1 MKRLFT
7 TLFSLTLTAA
17 AWAAGTEWMP
27 ADTVVRVVR
36 PDSVVVLENDSSTE
50 VKIFGKDNNP
60 HYSFSYSKTF
70 SSETLTK
77 ASERADLWNITLPLQ
92 NKPASERKGFSLL
105 LFNDISVG
113 YGFAVDNPTSTGLHS
128 VWQFSVELLGVKAYL
143 PGSRDYF
150 SLGVGMEAN
159 LISQHT
165 SQMWGQTNSGVGLL
179 PPPEG
184 SYNHRSTL
192 TDCAWTLPLHY
203 GHRFGPIWV
212 DLAAIGQLH
221 LKPRISNTYEVGNRE
236 YTHTF
241 RHLKAND
248 LSLSYRLTL
257 TYKNNLGLYVQY
269 NPNYLFDAPQSPRF
283 RLLTVGLSL

>member
-27 ADTVVRVVR
+27 TDTVVRVVR

-60 HYSFSYSKTF
+60 HYSFSYSKSF

-77 ASERADLWNITLPLQ
+77 ASERAELWSITLPLQ
-92 NKPASERKGFSLL
+92 DNSEGGHKGFSLL
-105 LFNDISVG
+105 LFNDISIG

-128 VWQFSVELLGVKAYL
+128 AWQFSLELVGVKAYL
-143 PGSRDYF
+143 PGGRDYF

-165 SQMWGQTNSGVGLL
+165 RQMWGKTPSGVGLL

-192 TDCAWTLPLHY
+192 TDGAWTLPLHY
-203 GHRFGPIWV
+203 GHRFGPLWV

-221 LKPRISNTYEVGNRE
+221 LKPCISNTYEVENRE

-241 RHLKAND
+241 RRLKAND

-257 TYKNNLGLYVQY
+257 NYKHSLGLYVQY
-269 NPNYLFDAPQSPRF
+269 NPNYLFDAPQAPRF
-283 RLLTVGLSL
+283 RMLTVGLSL

>member
-7 TLFSLTLTAA
+7 TLFSLCLTAA
-17 AWAAGTEWMP
+17 QAAAGTEWMP
-27 ADTVVRVVR
+27 TDTVVRVVR
-36 PDSVVVLENDSSTE
+36 PDSVMVLENDSSTE
-50 VKIFGKDNNP
+50 VKIFGKDKNP

-128 VWQFSVELLGVKAYL
+128 AWQFSLELVGVKAYL
-143 PGSRDYF
+143 PGGRDYF

-165 SQMWGQTNSGVGLL
+165 RQMWGKTPGGVGLL

-221 LKPRISNTYEVGNRE
+221 LKPRISNTYEVENRE